1 VTKESIVK
9 AFEKLVP
16 TVSAELIREVWPKET
31 YGTKEE
37 FISEIQGVQEV

>member
-1 VTKESIVK
+1 VGKESIVR

-16 TVSAELIREVWPKET
+16 IISAEVVREVWAKET
-31 YGTKEE
+31 YATKEE